1 LSQLQLPPGYRL
13 ERLLGRSALSEVF
26 LVTCPNGEPR
36 ALKLLRPSACR
47 DPRLITRFGREA
59 QLLEDLRH
67 PNLVQGFG
75 SIVVEGRPGLLLEYV
90 DGPTLRDAAQAG
102 PLGWE
107 QVARYGVQLARALD
121 RLHRHGA
128 LHRDVK
134 PHNVLIDAERGAV
147 LADLGLVRRN
157 EDPEL
162 TRHGA
167 ALGSPAY
174 MSPEQARDPSGVGP
188 EADVYS
194 LGATLHHA
202 LSGSPPFL
210 GKGVGEVIHRV
221 LHMDPEPL
229 PISVPEPLKRVL
241 ATALAKDPERR
252 YARARDLSADLGR
265 VLLGEAPRL
274 LTRHRRKRRLQTAV
288 AAALTPLVLTVI
300 WFGGK
305 AFLAANHGESTL
317 PSATE
322 IEANEGG
329 PGESGGNAAAS
340 EVGVRSQRELYETWA
355 QESLHRVRRA
365 YEEGAYRMAWQSLEL
380 FEQSSLPNGAERG
393 FFEQLRRSELQ
404 RQRAR
409 LEQRAA
415 EVFVDVAE
423 VLQARS
429 DHAREEIRAGN
440 FEVTIWRSETLLV
453 LEDRVPRVRQLPL
466 FPGGDN
472 PMELLQ
478 SYQLTLERQN
488 REAWVSRANTL
499 LPDLRNRVADGL
511 RDGQLDTAWALWVQV
526 DTRLLDHSLLARRE
540 GWRMERL
547 FEAERALAAAMS
559 MRLGR
564 PWSVPLREG
573 RVSGRVSLPAEG
585 GSIWRI
591 DPGDGPRVEVR
602 LLALEPSSLREVLEL
617 TATDA
622 DWLAAQLWWIHGE
635 VARAVDAMRRLAL
648 RAWSAE
654 ADPYFWSAEW
664 ERELALQPG
673 SPPSAPQIS
682 SHLPVNDPDG
692 QGDQVPVAANTLER
706 YAAELR
712 AELIGAEVTV
722 LDSGVA
728 LVWRDFDAYP
738 SWLQSWSRDLR
749 RWQLASWEMQW
760 ELPLSARLPETLQIW
775 GDVRFLRQGSAW
787 ELQVGGKRTPG
798 VVLVPGARQTLAWN
812 GKDIRFDSFDVG
824 KWQAPNGRRLLL
836 RAEAS
841 SSFVVR
847 ELKVV
852 LRPVRP

>member
-1 LSQLQLPPGYRL
+1 M
-13 ERLLGRSALSEVF
+13 
-26 LVTCPNGEPR
+26 TCPDGEAR

-75 SIVVEGRPGLLLEYV
+75 SLEVEGRPGLLLEYV

-134 PHNVLIDAERGAV
+134 PHNVLIDSERGAV

-157 EDPEL
+157 EDPQL
-162 TRHGA
+162 TRQGA

-188 EADVYS
+188 GADVYS

-202 LSGSPPFL
+202 LSGAPPFL

-221 LHMDPEPL
+221 LHMEPEPL

-274 LTRHRRKRRLQTAV
+274 FTRHRRKRRLQSTI
-288 AAALTPLVLTVI
+288 AAALAPVAVSVL

-305 AFLAANHGESTL
+305 AVFSGENSESDP
-317 PSATE
+317 PSVTQ
-322 IEANEGG
+322 IEAKEGG
-329 PGESGGNAAAS
+329 PGETGGDDTS
-340 EVGVRSQRELYETWA
+340 TQVGVRSQRELYENWA
-355 QESLHRVRRA
+355 QENLSRVRRA
-365 YEEGAYRMAWQSLEL
+365 YEEGAYRMAWQSLDL
-380 FEQSSLPNGAERG
+380 FEQSDFPAGADRG

-429 DHAREEIRAGN
+429 DHARVEIRAGS
-440 FEVTIWRSETLLV
+440 FVAAAWRNETLLV
-453 LEDRVPRVRQLPL
+453 LEERVPRVRQLPL

-472 PMELLQ
+472 PTELLQ

-499 LPDLRNRVADGL
+499 LPDLRDRVAAKL
-511 RDGQLDTAWALWVQV
+511 REGHFDQAWSLWVQV

-559 MRLGR
+559 TRLGR
-564 PWSVPLREG
+564 PWSIPLRTG
-573 RVSGRVSLPAEG
+573 TVSGRVSLPAEG

-591 DPGDGPRVEVR
+591 DSGDGPRVEVR
-602 LLALEPSSLREVLEL
+602 LLALDPASLREVLEL

-648 RAWSAE
+648 RAWTAE

-664 ERELALQPG
+664 ERELALQSGTAPSSPQLSSTLPNGEPG
-673 SPPSAPQIS
+673 RP
-682 SHLPVNDPDG
+682 
-692 QGDQVPVAANTLER
+692 GDQEPVAANALER

-728 LVWRDFDAYP
+728 LVWRDFDAHP

-760 ELPLSARLPETLQIW
+760 ELPLSARLPETLQLW
-775 GDVRFLRQGSAW
+775 GDVRFRRQGAAW
-787 ELQVGGKRTPG
+787 ELQVDGKRTPG

-812 GKDIRFDSFDVG
+812 GKDIRFDSFEVG
-824 KWQAPNGRRLLL
+824 KWKAPNGRRLLL

-841 SSFVVR
+841 SSFIVR

>member
-1 LSQLQLPPGYRL
+1 MSQPQLPPGYRL

-26 LVTCPNGEPR
+26 LVVCPDGEAR

-75 SIVVEGRPGLLLEYV
+75 SLEVEGRPGLLLEYV

-229 PISVPEPLKRVL
+229 PISVPEPLQRVL
-241 ATALAKDPERR
+241 ATALAKDPDRR

-265 VLLGEAPRL
+265 VLLGETPRL
-274 LTRHRRKRRLQTAV
+274 LTRHRRKRRMQSVV
-288 AAALTPLVLTVI
+288 AAALTPVVLGVV
-300 WFGGK
+300 WYGGK
-305 AFLAANHGESTL
+305 ALLPGEPGESSP
-317 PSATE
+317 PSVTQV
-322 IEANEGG
+322 EANEGG
-329 PGESGGNAAAS
+329 PGESGS
-340 EVGVRSQRELYETWA
+340 VDPDREVGVRSQRELYETWA
-355 QESLHRVRRA
+355 QENLRRVRRA

-380 FEQSSLPNGAERG
+380 FEQSRFPAGADRG
-393 FFEQLRRSELQ
+393 FFEQLRRAELQ

-423 VLQARS
+423 VLQAQS
-429 DHAREEIRAGN
+429 DFAREEIRAGD
-440 FEVTIWRSETLLV
+440 FVAAVWRDETLLV
-453 LEDRVPRVRQLPL
+453 LEERVPRVRQLPL

-499 LPDLRNRVADGL
+499 LPDLRERVAAKL
-511 RDGQLDTAWALWVQV
+511 RDGQLAAAWSLWVQV
-526 DTRLLDHSLLARRE
+526 DTRLLEHSLLARRE

-547 FEAERALAAAMS
+547 YEAERALASAMS
-559 MRLGR
+559 SRLGR
-564 PWSVPLREG
+564 PWSIPLRSG
-573 RVSGRVSLPAEG
+573 TVTGRVSLPAEG
-585 GSIWRI
+585 GSVWRV
-591 DPGDGPRVEVR
+591 DTGDGPRTEVR
-602 LLALEPSSLREVLEL
+602 LLALDPGALRELLEL

-673 SPPSAPQIS
+673 SPPPGNQLDPQPAYRES
-682 SHLPVNDPDG
+682 GEPG
-692 QGDQVPVAANTLER
+692 AAEPAASNLLEQ

-722 LDSGVA
+722 LDAGVA
-728 LVWRDFDAYP
+728 LVWRDFDAHP
-738 SWLQSWSRDLR
+738 SWLQSFTRDLR
-749 RWQLASWEMQW
+749 RWQLASWEIQW
-760 ELPLSARLPETLQIW
+760 ELPLSARLPDTLQVW
-775 GDVRFLRQGSAW
+775 GDVRFRRHGSAW
-787 ELQVGGKRTPG
+787 ELLVDGKRTPG

-841 SSFVVR
+841 SAFVVR
-847 ELKVV
+847 ELKVI

>member
-1 LSQLQLPPGYRL
+1 LSQPQLPPGYQL

-26 LVTCPNGEPR
+26 LVTCPDGQAR

-75 SIVVEGRPGLLLEYV
+75 SLEVEGRPGLLLEYV

-134 PHNVLIDAERGAV
+134 PHNVLIDAKRGAV

-174 MSPEQARDPSGVGP
+174 MSPDQARDPSGVGP

-221 LHMDPEPL
+221 LHEDPEPL
-229 PISVPEPLKRVL
+229 PISVPEPLQRVL

-265 VLLGEAPRL
+265 VLLGETPRL

-288 AAALTPLVLTVI
+288 GAALTPLALSVV

-305 AFLAANHGESTL
+305 ALLSGKNGESTP
-317 PSATE
+317 PSVTPV
-322 IEANEGG
+322 EANEGG
-329 PGESGGNAAAS
+329 PGESRRDDPAND
-340 EVGVRSQRELYETWA
+340 VGVQSQRELYENWA
-355 QESLHRVRRA
+355 QEYLRRVRRA
-365 YEEGAYRMAWQSLEL
+365 YEGGAYRVAWQSLDL
-380 FEQSSLPNGAERG
+380 FEQGSFPGGADRG

-440 FEVTIWRSETLLV
+440 FEVAAWRNETLLV

-472 PMELLQ
+472 PTELLQ

-499 LPDLRNRVADGL
+499 LPDLRNRVAGKL
-511 RDGQLDTAWALWVQV
+511 RDDRFDQAWSLWVQV

-559 MRLGR
+559 ARLGR
-564 PWSVPLREG
+564 PWSIPLREG
-573 RVSGRVSLPAEG
+573 TVLGRVSLPAEG

-602 LLALEPSSLREVLEL
+602 LLALDPASLREVLEL

-648 RAWSAE
+648 RAWAAE

-673 SPPSAPQIS
+673 SPPSMPQ
-682 SHLPVNDPDG
+682 DPLNPSNG
-692 QGDQVPVAANTLER
+692 EARRRGDQEPIAANALER

-712 AELIGAEVTV
+712 AELIGAEVSV
-722 LDSGVA
+722 LDAGVA
-728 LVWRDFDAYP
+728 LVWRDFDAHP

-749 RWQLASWEMQW
+749 HWQLASWEIQW

-775 GDVRFLRQGSAW
+775 GDVRLRRQGSAW
-787 ELQVGGKRTPG
+787 ELQVDGERTPG
-798 VVLVPGARQTLAWN
+798 VVLVPGARQTLAWD

-824 KWQAPNGRRLLL
+824 KWQAPKGRRLLL

-847 ELKVV
+847 ELKVI
-852 LRPVRP
+852 LRPVSP